1 MCYIKHSISFWCISW
16 IREYCS
22 MRLWIDDSHNHVICM
37 LSKELWKHSKSLA
50 YSFIFIYLF
59 IYLFIDHFAVIA
71 VFATKKRIMLNSSRP
86 SVNSNAYWYFFLSVE
101 FERQS
106 NYRVRKD
113 EYLQKSALH
122 GLISWRNPRTAAQF
136 AGSGALGY
144 KHLRQCFICHA
155 QSWGNK
161 NNQKLTVFKVQ

>member
-1 MCYIKHSISFWCISW
+1 MKHSISCWCISW

-22 MRLWIDDSHNHVICM
+22 IRLSIDDSYNHVIYV

-50 YSFIFIYLF
+50 YSLLFIYLF
-59 IYLFIDHFAVIA
+59 IYW
-71 VFATKKRIMLNSSRP
+71 RLNSSRP
-86 SVNSNAYWYFFLSVE
+86 SVNNDAYWYFFLSVE

-106 NYRVRKD
+106 NYCLRKD
-113 EYLQKSALH
+113 GYLQKSAVH
-122 GLISWRNPRTAAQF
+122 GLILWRNPRTAAQF

-144 KHLRQCFICHA
+144 KHLRQCFICHD

>member
-1 MCYIKHSISFWCISW
+1 MCDIKHSISCWCVSW
-16 IREYCS
+16 IREYCN
-22 MRLWIDDSHNHVICM
+22 MRLSIDDSYNHVILV

-50 YSFIFIYLF
+50 YSLVF
-59 IYLFIDHFAVIA
+59 IYLFIDAFAEIA
-71 VFATKKRIMLNSSRP
+71 VFATKKRITLNSSRP
-86 SVNSNAYWYFFLSVE
+86 SVNNNAYWYFFLSIE

-113 EYLQKSALH
+113 GYLQKSAVH
-122 GLISWRNPRTAAQF
+122 GLILWRNSRTAAQF
-136 AGSGALGY
+136 ASSGALGY
-144 KHLRQCFICHA
+144 KHFRQCFICHA

>member
-1 MCYIKHSISFWCISW
+1 
-16 IREYCS
+16 
-22 MRLWIDDSHNHVICM
+22 MRLSIDDSYNHVIYM
-37 LSKELWKHSKSLA
+37 LSKELENIANLLLTLWC
-50 YSFIFIYLF
+50 LF
-59 IYLFIDHFAVIA
+59 IYLFIDAFAEIA

-86 SVNSNAYWYFFLSVE
+86 SVNSNAYLYFFLTVE

-113 EYLQKSALH
+113 GYLQKSAVH
-122 GLISWRNPRTAAQF
+122 GLILRRNPRTAAQF

-155 QSWGNK
+155 QS
-161 NNQKLTVFKVQ
+161 

>member
-1 MCYIKHSISFWCISW
+1 
-16 IREYCS
+16 
-22 MRLWIDDSHNHVICM
+22 M
-37 LSKELWKHSKSLA
+37 L
-50 YSFIFIYLF
+50 Y
-59 IYLFIDHFAVIA
+59 
-71 VFATKKRIMLNSSRP
+71 SSRG
-86 SVNSNAYWYFFLSVE
+86 SVNNNAYWYFFLSLE

-113 EYLQKSALH
+113 GYLQKPTVH
-122 GLISWRNPRTAAQF
+122 GLILWRNPRNAARF

-161 NNQKLTVFKVQ
+161 NNQKLTVFKSTIKSEKKIKNSFPNISVSWIAKGSDKIKTWNPQKKCNSFKSLCSLKPPLLLFTNYVISYVPNIQV